1 MNILNEYFIRKIYLK
16 KKKILILNDQGNY
29 NSEYFRN

>member
-1 MNILNEYFIRKIYLK
+1 MNILNEYFIRKIYL